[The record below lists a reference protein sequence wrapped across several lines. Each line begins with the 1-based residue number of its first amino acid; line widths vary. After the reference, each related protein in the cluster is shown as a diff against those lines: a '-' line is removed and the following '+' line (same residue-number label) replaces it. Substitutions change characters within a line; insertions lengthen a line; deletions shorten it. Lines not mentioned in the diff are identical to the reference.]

1 MPNAFSISG
10 KKNPTLTIATR
21 GSTLAL
27 WQANWVREK
36 ILEQHSEIN
45 VELLTL
51 TTAGD
56 RNQQQ
61 LLAEIGGKGL
71 FVKDLENALLD
82 GRADLAVH
90 SLSLIHISE
99 PTRPY

>member
-45 VELLTL
+45 VVLLNEPEEIFPVFED
-51 TTAGD
+51 AYKRDSSSMIIEWGD
-56 RNQQQ
+56 YYN
-61 LLAEIGGKGL
+61 EK
-71 FVKDLENALLD
+71 
-82 GRADLAVH
+82 
-90 SLSLIHISE
+90 
-99 PTRPY
+99 